1 MINLSISTFNIF
13 ENIDILNNYLLII
26 QNKKELYKFL
36 KDIGNGCIYDELIQ
50 VYDENNRKLKNSDY
64 IDFVPSILSIDINN
78 KRNINALI
86 RIIKKSQEEPLK
98 NSINVLNKYLK
109 DLFNNIRLEI
119 PFTIIDNIE
128 LEEDDIIKLM
138 DIKIEDNDQNLLE
151 RINTYIQ
158 TSFELRNIKI
168 FVFYGLF
175 SLLEDQEV
183 DSLIKNCK
191 YYGIIIVDIENID
204 IQTSIDFNKLI
215 LDQDICLLK

>member
-13 ENIDILNNYLLII
+13 ENIDVLNNYLLII

-50 VYDENNRKLKNSDY
+50 VYDESNRKLKNSDY

>member
-1 MINLSISTFNIF
+1 MINLSISKFDIF
-13 ENIDILNNYLLII
+13 ENIDVLNNYLLII

-64 IDFVPSILSIDINN
+64 IDFVTSILSIDINN

-86 RIIKKSQEEPLK
+86 RIIKKSQEESLK
-98 NSINVLNKYLK
+98 NSINVLNKYLR